1 MVPTVQARPEDF
13 DFAMVEEADG
23 HIPDSKTM
31 GMLLRFEAQRGI
43 ELTRSNLNDSAVWD
57 PDALSGIAASRF
69 GTAAR
74 NLKQGQ
80 ADKARTATAS
90 RPVSHADVCTE
101 LRGLVPA
108 GLLYVWV
115 GVRSVGLRACI
126 CRETRNGDAR
136 LHRGG
141 LLRGMDGGEEGQHH
155 NVLAAVW
162 TGMARSEHADQPSTA
177 ASLGGL
183 RRRTNAVPPQAT
195 TDPSPGMSL
204 PLTGPFMPVG
214 GGSTLDPALSAAVG
228 PKQHWREGANG
239 GDSWA
244 TVKKNK
250 RHSDGAMRA
259 PVVDKGNGRVQD

>member
-1 MVPTVQARPEDF
+1 MSRGAWDPWLVTVERYGGHARCPRRRWCQPCRHARRTLTLQWSRRQTGISQTRRRWACCYASRRSAGSSLCSAQA
-13 DFAMVEEADG
+13 
-23 HIPDSKTM
+23 K
-31 GMLLRFEAQRGI
+31 AQGLASGATRRQ
-43 ELTRSNLNDSAVWD
+43 TRSNLNDSAVWD

-183 RRRTNAVPPQAT
+183 RRR
-195 TDPSPGMSL
+195 SP
-204 PLTGPFMPVG
+204 
-214 GGSTLDPALSAAVG
+214 
-228 PKQHWREGANG
+228 
-239 GDSWA
+239 
-244 TVKKNK
+244 
-250 RHSDGAMRA
+250 
-259 PVVDKGNGRVQD
+259 